1 MSPWQTRCS
10 SSRKFEELAYGH
22 TYFKLKR
29 RLILHSKLVKSSFIW
44 WKMLLKWQ
52 SISLLCITLD
62 YCFLLHPE
70 TTLKPFKRPHTT
82 CLASTLW
89 NYYFPLTLIPLQL
102 YCSPWITGIPQLLVL
117 IVSSVWNTFPVVYIA
132 GSFANLNSLCK
143 LCFLNQVF
151 LTHSFNRNPHPTIHI
166 LPFFAEFFSKV
177 TATT

>member
-1 MSPWQTRCS
+1 MSSHKVLKKYCPHMSPWQTRCS

-89 NYYFPLTLIPLQL
+89 NYYLPLTLIPLQL

-117 IVSSVWNTFPVVYIA
+117 IVSSVWNTFPVVYCWFLCQPQFFVQIMLSQS
-132 GSFANLNSLCK
+132 SF
-143 LCFLNQVF
+143 
-151 LTHSFNRNPHPTIHI
+151 PD
-166 LPFFAEFFSKV
+166 PFI
-177 TATT
+177 